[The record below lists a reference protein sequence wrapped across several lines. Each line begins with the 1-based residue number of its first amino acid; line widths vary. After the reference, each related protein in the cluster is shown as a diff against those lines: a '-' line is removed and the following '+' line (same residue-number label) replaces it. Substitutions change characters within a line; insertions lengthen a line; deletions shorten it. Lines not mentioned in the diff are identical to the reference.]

1 MTKKPLQNPT
11 LSSNGI
17 ILEPAKKEGPKDQSI
32 LREIDYHIDVNRRVI
47 YYTGPIDIHTAE
59 FINHRIDKICD
70 LTNNYKASIDL
81 DLVSPGGDVY
91 GMLGAIDVIRSAPVD
106 INIIGRGM
114 IMSAASLILMSGT
127 GQRSLEKNSTVMIH
141 NIRSWVEGSSSDIIA
156 EVDHLKKLQ
165 DIVYK
170 LYAEFSNKPK
180 KFWASK
186 KNIDWYLTPFE
197 CYQLGLI
204 DIINGVKNGP

>member
-1 MTKKPLQNPT
+1 
-11 LSSNGI
+11 
-17 ILEPAKKEGPKDQSI
+17 
-32 LREIDYHIDVNRRVI
+32 
-47 YYTGPIDIHTAE
+47 
-59 FINHRIDKICD
+59 
-70 LTNNYKASIDL
+70 
-81 DLVSPGGDVY
+81 
-91 GMLGAIDVIRSAPVD
+91 
-106 INIIGRGM
+106 
-114 IMSAASLILMSGT
+114 MSGT